1 MLAVRE
7 KERQKRERQTETE
20 REVKQKSV
28 APEKRNTT
36 GNKTHNHYKE
46 NREKVGKMSGGGGEK
61 HCLFFLIRAQR
72 LGFLEAELKKGIDFR
87 HFV

>member
-61 HCLFFLIRAQR
+61 LLLIFLNKGSKV
-72 LGFLEAELKKGIDFR
+72 GFPRSRTLKRD
-87 HFV
+87 